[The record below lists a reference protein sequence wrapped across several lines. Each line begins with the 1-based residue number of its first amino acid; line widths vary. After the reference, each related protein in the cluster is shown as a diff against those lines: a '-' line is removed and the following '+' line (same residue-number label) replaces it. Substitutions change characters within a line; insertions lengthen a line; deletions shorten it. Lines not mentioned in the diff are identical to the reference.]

1 MPPQGCPA
9 ELLVEIRWQV
19 RPAVVLEEAR
29 TSTLGVAGA
38 VSSSSFPMEWVAR
51 TFAAIPLSCS

>member
-1 MPPQGCPA
+1 
-9 ELLVEIRWQV
+9 LLVEIRWQV